1 MIRTFRPLWL
11 PLLGAALLTACDTA
25 APGALDD
32 AMRLGDARLG
42 PLAEQGHIS
51 VTLGDGKDDPT
62 VIEDARSILVGALD
76 NMAALDFAAGHHV
89 SVTYLGKGK
98 VAPRGAEVD
107 EGPAPEGAAAREPGA
122 HVEGIDAINLATKNE
137 FRIVFGGGLL
147 AAVGERD
154 ARLGLD
160 RGTPADQ
167 EPMPR
172 PIVPEGVVF
181 TITSNGDDR
190 TRTYGVNA
198 DVTNA
203 VHRRLVQL
211 GSGCSGTLV
220 GPRHVVTAGHCLW
233 SRTNR
238 TWSDDFWV
246 RAGANGTAEDAQVLV
261 NNDNIPNGQVLWYYT
276 PAQFRSTDGSSTW
289 GFDYGIL
296 TIPGRLGDTVG
307 WMGRVAYSSS
317 SLADAYVY
325 RRGYP
330 ACSATSNGQPR
341 IDVPSPCSAN
351 HQYGNTNDCSVGEY
365 ESLDGDGWNRVVHHS
380 CDASGGD
387 SGSPL
392 YVYHEGSP
400 AVAAVHFFSE
410 CNKTNTDVAC
420 TGSWVTR
427 PLGAIR
433 MTPEYRD
440 LIGTFRGLYP

>member
-220 GPRHVVTAGHCLW
+220 GPPGALVLHAGPVPLDRRQQHLGLRLRHPHDPGPPRRH
-233 SRTNR
+233 
-238 TWSDDFWV
+238 
-246 RAGANGTAEDAQVLV
+246 
-261 NNDNIPNGQVLWYYT
+261 
-276 PAQFRSTDGSSTW
+276 
-289 GFDYGIL
+289 
-296 TIPGRLGDTVG
+296 GRLDGPRG
-307 WMGRVAYSSS
+307 LQLELAGGRVRVPPRLPGLLGHVQRPAPH
-317 SLADAYVY
+317 
-325 RRGYP
+325 RRAEP
-330 ACSATSNGQPR
+330 VQRQPPVR
-341 IDVPSPCSAN
+341 Q
-351 HQYGNTNDCSVGEY
+351 HQ
-365 ESLDGDGWNRVVHHS
+365 
-380 CDASGGD
+380 
-387 SGSPL
+387 
-392 YVYHEGSP
+392 
-400 AVAAVHFFSE
+400 
-410 CNKTNTDVAC
+410 
-420 TGSWVTR
+420 
-427 PLGAIR
+427 
-433 MTPEYRD
+433 
-440 LIGTFRGLYP
+440 